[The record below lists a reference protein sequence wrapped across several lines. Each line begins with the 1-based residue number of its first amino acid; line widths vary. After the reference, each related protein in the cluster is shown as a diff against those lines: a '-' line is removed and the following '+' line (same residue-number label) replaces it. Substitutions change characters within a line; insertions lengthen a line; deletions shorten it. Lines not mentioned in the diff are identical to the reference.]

1 MVITLVQNLFTT
13 KETKIPLMKT
23 SDVEK
28 VKERILHKVSSPLAI
43 HADEQEIIKEI
54 KNETFLKNANN
65 VTRTKAYLD
74 FYCSHPEIH
83 WAFLAHMVSRNAGY
97 HMTDLKGEL
106 LPSIIER
113 KEAENFFL
121 FLERANA
128 YIFHDAYP
136 QLLLY
141 HQSIKKKKPLFHLLP
156 AFGVSRAMSVFWER
170 FWQER
175 EPVELSLT
183 LIINEQNMLQKRLLS
198 NLDEGYLQ
206 EKLLFLL
213 QDRLELTTVFFPYIK
228 KLKIKQTYSLAG
240 TSVSHFEDP
249 QKRIEIGKRLYSIL
263 FLKKT
268 VKQSS
273 LEFAVNTHHT
283 GSRSDYWPDSYSSSP
298 TDCKRIFSPLLKSV
312 WKNVPH
318 TFFSEDWVNERTLRD
333 LDILKAISIPKHF
346 DVTLQAKVIVKFSAK
361 LKNLSTRT
369 RLPV

>member
-43 HADEQEIIKEI
+43 LADEQEIIKEI

-141 HQSIKKKKPLFHLLP
+141 HQSIKKRSLCFTYFRPSGFPGQCPFSGSDFGKKENRLNSH
-156 AFGVSRAMSVFWER
+156 SR
-170 FWQER
+170 
-175 EPVELSLT
+175 
-183 LIINEQNMLQKRLLS
+183 
-198 NLDEGYLQ
+198 
-206 EKLLFLL
+206 
-213 QDRLELTTVFFPYIK
+213 
-228 KLKIKQTYSLAG
+228 
-240 TSVSHFEDP
+240 
-249 QKRIEIGKRLYSIL
+249 
-263 FLKKT
+263 
-268 VKQSS
+268 
-273 LEFAVNTHHT
+273 
-283 GSRSDYWPDSYSSSP
+283 
-298 TDCKRIFSPLLKSV
+298 
-312 WKNVPH
+312 
-318 TFFSEDWVNERTLRD
+318 
-333 LDILKAISIPKHF
+333 
-346 DVTLQAKVIVKFSAK
+346 
-361 LKNLSTRT
+361 
-369 RLPV
+369 